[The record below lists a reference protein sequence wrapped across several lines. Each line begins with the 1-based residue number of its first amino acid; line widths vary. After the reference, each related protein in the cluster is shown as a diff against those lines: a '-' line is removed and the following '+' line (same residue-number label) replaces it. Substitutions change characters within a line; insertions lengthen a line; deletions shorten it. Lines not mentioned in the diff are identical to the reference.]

1 MAMLALGAIVTHQHS
16 PTFNSE
22 QVRFLVANTSVCQ
35 GHNDQYSD
43 ASLSALVGASHMS
56 NVVILVRWVF
66 VDDALCARL
75 EQFSTKS
82 VTLDR
87 KQFITTVI
95 ENSSSFTVAIHDIQ
109 LQTQHSER
117 EPNRDS
123 ETHLEKVRQ
132 AACKAN

>member
-43 ASLSALVGASHMS
+43 ASLSALVGASHMN
-56 NVVILVRWVF
+56 NVFILVRWVF
-66 VDDALCARL
+66 VDDALL

-95 ENSSSFTVAIHDIQ
+95 ENSSSFTVTIHDIQ